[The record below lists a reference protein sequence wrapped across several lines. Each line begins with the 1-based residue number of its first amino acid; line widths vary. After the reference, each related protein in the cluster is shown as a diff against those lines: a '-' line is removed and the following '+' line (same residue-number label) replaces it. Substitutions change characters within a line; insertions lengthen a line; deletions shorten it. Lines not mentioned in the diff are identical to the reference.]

1 MGVEGEVVNWTEDVF
16 DGCLAKKKKNIRQHN
31 ESVLVVIATP
41 HPF

>member
-16 DGCLAKKKKNIRQHN
+16 DGCLEKKKNVRQHN